1 MIHSMNDVVP
11 ATARATA
18 LTPRTYD
25 EAVQFAE
32 MMASSTMVPQEYRGK
47 PANILLAL
55 QLGAELGLSPLQAVQ
70 SIATVN
76 GRPSV
81 YGDAALALVRASP
94 VCDDIIETFD
104 GTGEDAVAICTAKRR
119 GKAPVVGR
127 FSVRDAK
134 RAHLWGKQGPWSQY
148 PRRMMQ
154 MRARSFALRDAF
166 PDVLRGLIV
175 SEEAHDYPREA
186 IDVTPRDTRPD
197 LDAFAGVIDA
207 PQLDPIPQ
215 PPAPLSEAAEQPRAE
230 PVSSPDA
237 AAPARGD
244 TIPDMLGGEARPA
257 PVRWRMPRDPS
268 ARDWQKFA
276 DWIDAQISDGVSGG
290 ALRSD
295 NLAALEA
302 LKRHDPFAYDG
313 VQERL
318 TAAR

>member
-1 MIHSMNDVVP
+1 MNDIVP
-11 ATARATA
+11 AQTRATA
-18 LTPRTYD
+18 LTPRTY
-25 EAVQFAE
+25 EQAVQFAE

-94 VCDDIIETFD
+94 VCDDIIETFE

-119 GKAPVVGR
+119 GKAPVIGR

-175 SEEAHDYPREA
+175 SEEAHDYPHDA
-186 IDVTPRDTRPD
+186 VDVTPARDMRPD

-207 PQLDPIPQ
+207 PQPDPIPQ
-215 PPAPLSEAAEQPRAE
+215 EAIPPTAAAEQPRAE
-230 PVSSPDA
+230 PVPSPDA

-257 PVRWRMPRDPS
+257 PVRWRMPRDPG
-268 ARDWQKFA
+268 ARDWQQFA
-276 DWIDAQISDGVSGG
+276 DWLDAHIADGMSGG
-290 ALRSD
+290 ALRGD
-295 NLAALEA
+295 NRAALDA
-302 LKRHDPFAYDG
+302 LKRHDPVAYDAL
-313 VQERL
+313 QERL
-318 TAAR
+318 AAAR